1 MSTDAAMAMG
11 ASPKKR
17 LLMAGLPGEA
27 LSEFL
32 GTFVLLAFG
41 DGSVAVALVG
51 LPQSGRQVVPFGA
64 PNWVLIVFGWF
75 MAVALAVY
83 VAGGVSGAHINP
95 AVTLAFAVRREFPW
109 NKVPAY
115 WFAQV
120 SGAFAGAAIVY
131 ANFHGAIAANEAATH
146 LTRNVNDLP
155 GFAVFATF
163 PAAYYHG
170 AIGWPFLDQVIGT
183 AFLLMFVAALID
195 TRNTG
200 PMSNMAPFMIG
211 AAVLAIG
218 ISFGTGAGYA
228 INPARDF
235 GPRLFAFALGWGPI
249 AFPGS
254 LHTAAVSFAGYWWV
268 PIVGPLVGGVIGIT
282 VYDLFIT
289 TAINAK
295 ARVAA
300 AVPAGRAH
308 EELREVP
315 ETATGH
321 VPPPEAAPGE
331 VPPGRRGNPG
341 SGSPG
346 EVPGEGPPRRSWWAR
361 RR

>member
-1 MSTDAAMAMG
+1 MG
-11 ASPKKR
+11 VSPKKR

-27 LSEFL
+27 LSEYL
-32 GTFVLLAFG
+32 GTLVLIAFG

-51 LPQSGRQVVPFGA
+51 LPGSGRQAVPFGA
-64 PNWVLIVFGWF
+64 PNWILIVFGWF

-95 AVTLAFAVRREFPW
+95 AVTMAFAVRRELPW

-120 SGAFAGAAIVY
+120 AGAFTGAAIVY
-131 ANFHGAIAANEAATH
+131 ADFHQAIGQFEITNH
-146 LTRNVNDLP
+146 LVRGVNDLP
-155 GFAVFATF
+155 GFSVFATF

-200 PMSNMAPFMIG
+200 PMSNMAPFLIG
-211 AAVLAIG
+211 GAVLAIG

-235 GPRLFAFALGWGPI
+235 GPRLFAFALGWGHI
-249 AFPGS
+249 AFPGN
-254 LHTAAVSFAGYWWV
+254 LNTLAVSFAGYWWV
-268 PIVGPLVGGVIGIT
+268 PIVGPLVGGVLGIT
-282 VYDLFIT
+282 VYDLIIT

-308 EELREVP
+308 EELRGVP
-315 ETATGH
+315 ETAAGH
-321 VPPPEAAPGE
+321 VPPPETAPRQGTPGE
-331 VPPGRRGNPG
+331 ANPGGNPG
-341 SGSPG
+341 GDM
-346 EVPGEGPPRRSWWAR
+346 GEGPPRRS
-361 RR
+361 